1 LYVVGFSALPILMK
15 KAYHFLYCT
24 FLKTLFSSIKDFEQ
38 VQAAYPACCKPYLHM
53 QAVSN
58 KEFGYSSGHIHS

>member
-1 LYVVGFSALPILMK
+1 VIGFSALPILMK
-15 KAYHFLYCT
+15 KASHFLHCT
-24 FLKTLFSSIKDFEQ
+24 FLKTLLLSIKAFEQ
-38 VQAAYPACCKPYLHM
+38 MQSAYPACCKHYLHM

>member
-1 LYVVGFSALPILMK
+1 VIGFSALPILMK
-15 KAYHFLYCT
+15 KAYHFQHYT
-24 FLKTLFSSIKDFEQ
+24 FLKTLFSSIKAFEQ
-38 VQAAYPACCKPYLHM
+38 MQAAYPACCKPYLHM

>member
-1 LYVVGFSALPILMK
+1 VIGFSALPILMK

-24 FLKTLFSSIKDFEQ
+24 FLKTLFSSIKAFEQ
-38 VQAAYPACCKPYLHM
+38 VHAAYPACCKPYLHM
-53 QAVSN
+53 QAGLN